1 MVLETIHIRAR
12 KGEVAE
18 RVVVSGDPAR
28 VRLLATF
35 LEDSRLVND
44 VRGYL
49 VYTGKYKGV
58 PVSVAVHGIGSPSAA
73 LVIEELAMLGARII
87 VRLGTCGAMVPELD
101 VGDVVVA
108 TGASYYSG
116 GIFTQY
122 IGEPVC
128 QTAVPDFKLM
138 VKIAGKLGE
147 QGVKHMFGPVVSC
160 DAFYTEEGFVEKWVR
175 RGMLAVD
182 METATLYILG
192 QLKKLS
198 TASVLLVSNSLVK
211 PTGFKLAHELEQY
224 VRKVAQ
230 AVLDAL
236 IEV

>member
-1 MVLETIHIRAR
+1 
-12 KGEVAE
+12 
-18 RVVVSGDPAR
+18 
-28 VRLLATF
+28 
-35 LEDSRLVND
+35 
-44 VRGYL
+44 
-49 VYTGKYKGV
+49 
-58 PVSVAVHGIGSPSAA
+58 
-73 LVIEELAMLGARII
+73 
-87 VRLGTCGAMVPELD
+87 
-101 VGDVVVA
+101 
-108 TGASYYSG
+108 
-116 GIFTQY
+116 
-122 IGEPVC
+122 
-128 QTAVPDFKLM
+128 M
-138 VKIAGKLGE
+138 VKIAGKLE
-147 QGVKHMFGPVVSC
+147 EHGVKHMFGPVVSC

-192 QLKKLS
+192 QLKKLR